1 MFVLHLIPVGDQNVF
16 LHPVLLLSLNKFVQ
30 VKDLVQIQR
39 PLKSGVLGVSVTGGN
54 IALRAGKQP
63 IKNVIARHCE
73 LTRFDYWYCFFISAV
88 K

>member
-1 MFVLHLIPVGDQNVF
+1 MKTSIKIAGFSYFIIINMVYEY
-16 LHPVLLLSLNKFVQ
+16 
-30 VKDLVQIQR
+30 
-39 PLKSGVLGVSVTGGN
+39 GVSVTGSN

-63 IKNVIARHCE
+63 IKNVIARHYE

>member
-1 MFVLHLIPVGDQNVF
+1 MVKF
-16 LHPVLLLSLNKFVQ
+16 LGEVMSSSATVT
-30 VKDLVQIQR
+30 VMT
-39 PLKSGVLGVSVTGGN
+39 GVLGVSVTGGN

-73 LTRFDYWYCFFISAV
+73 LTKFDYWYCFFISAV